1 VTDDVPAAAGTDAA
15 EAARDTLGG
24 AVAAGDQLP
33 DPLAA
38 ELLDAAREAFT
49 QGVQVT
55 AAASAVVAAGTAAL
69 AAVLLRHV
77 RTGSESPVDPG
88 LEAVPWPASSAPE

>member
-88 LEAVPWPASSAPE
+88 LEAVPCPASPAPE